1 VKHKNKKKNLWRMII
16 MISLEELL
24 LKLVSELRMS
34 EFYNACE
41 RAGLDEND
49 VKFILDVIHS
59 RGE

>member
-1 VKHKNKKKNLWRMII
+1 